1 MARTVK
7 TSNQLSGPVGGAKYV
22 TVHSDQTGSIRL
34 NGSDDGANIVAN
46 NFGET
51 VSEMYVSK
59 VVWGLANTSA
69 DPATWTIARG
79 ANTVMVLSGPNG
91 VIDFQEEQVRLESG
105 GDNISNCVF
114 TLAGGT
120 GTILIKFAKS
130 SGAQ

>member
-22 TVHSDQTGSIRL
+22 TVHSDRTGSIDL
-34 NGSDDGANIVAN
+34 NRADSGADIGANTT
-46 NFGET
+46 GET
-51 VSEMYVSK
+51 VSEMYISK
-59 VVWGLANTSA
+59 VIWGTANNTASA
-69 DPATWTIARG
+69 PATWTLARG
-79 ANTVMVLSGPNG
+79 GNTVMILTGSG
-91 VIDFQEEQVRLESG
+91 VMDFQEEGVRLESG

-120 GTILIKFAKS
+120 GTIAIKFAKS

>member
-22 TVHSDQTGSIRL
+22 TVHSDRTGSIALNRL
-34 NGSDDGANIVAN
+34 DSGAHIGANNI
-46 NFGET
+46 GET
-51 VSEMYVSK
+51 VSEMYISK
-59 VVWGLANTSA
+59 VIWGLSNTA
-69 DPATWTIARG
+69 APPATWTLARG
-79 ANTVMVLSGPNG
+79 GNTVMVLSGSNG
-91 VIDFQEEQVRLESG
+91 LIDFQEEQVRLESG